1 MKNRTN
7 HSARSQRGAV
17 PRRREDAALRRRIAE
32 LEQIFTAIRR
42 GEVDA
47 VVVKL
52 AEGERIFLLQGAE
65 HPYRVLVET
74 INEGAAT
81 LDGDGTV
88 LYANN
93 RFAQLAGL
101 PLEKFIGTR
110 LQDHVSATEAPRLK
124 ALLESGTRGS
134 VKGEVDLQL
143 NGSRQTSIRLSLSP
157 VKGAE
162 LQTVCAV
169 ATDLTELSDANEAL
183 QANEEALRQL
193 SSRLLELQDE
203 ERRRIARDLHDVTG
217 QKLALQCIAL
227 SRMTRLVS
235 PTANEET
242 RESIAQCLDLTN
254 QISEEIRTLSYLL
267 HPPLLDELG
276 LPAAVKWYAQG
287 FQKRTGIRV
296 DVDIAR
302 NLPRLRPDA
311 EVALFRVVQESLTN
325 VHRYSGSRT
334 AYVRVRVDE
343 DEFKLEIGDSGKG
356 MPVEK
361 AKAPGGAIAP
371 LGVGIQ
377 GMRQRIR
384 QLSGQLE
391 ILSQLGKG
399 TVVVATLPL
408 QELFLPVDLESLGA
422 PGERLTDERKS
433 AAHRILVADDHE
445 MLRRGVRSMLE
456 SEAGLR
462 ICGEA
467 TDGIEAVEKALS
479 LKPDLVILDIN
490 MPALNGLAVVRQ
502 ILRARPETKILIF
515 TVHDSEQTAQES
527 FHAGAHGFLSK
538 GKAGRDL
545 IAAVKAVLAGKE
557 FRPRSGSKIAAT
569 AIN

>member
-1 MKNRTN
+1 MKNRTK
-7 HSARSQRGAV
+7 RSQRGRI
-17 PRRREDAALRRRIAE
+17 PRRREDSLLRRRVAE

-52 AEGERIFLLQGAE
+52 AQGERVFLLQGAE

-93 RFAQLAGL
+93 RFADLAGL

-110 LQDHVSATEAPRLK
+110 LQDHVPATELPRLEG
-124 ALLESGTRGS
+124 LLEKGTRGS
-134 VKGEVDLQL
+134 VKGEIELQW
-143 NGSRQTSIRLSLSP
+143 NSSRKTSIRLSLSP

-162 LQTVCAV
+162 LETVCAV
-169 ATDLTELSDANEAL
+169 ATDLTELSGANEAL
-183 QANEEALRQL
+183 RANEEALRQL
-193 SSRLLELQDE
+193 STRLLELQDE

-227 SRMTRLVS
+227 SRMTRLLS
-235 PTANEET
+235 PTANDET

-287 FQKRTGIRV
+287 FQKRAGIRV
-296 DVDIAR
+296 DVEIPR
-302 NLPRLRPDA
+302 NLTRLRPDA

-334 AYVRVRVDE
+334 AYVRIRVDE
-343 DEFKLEIGDSGKG
+343 DEFKLEVGDSGKG
-356 MPVEK
+356 MPADK
-361 AKAPGGAIAP
+361 GKAPGAGIAP

-384 QLSGQLE
+384 QLSGRLE

-399 TVVVATLPL
+399 TVVVATLPI
-408 QELFLPVDLESLGA
+408 EDLFLPVELNRLANA
-422 PGERLTDERKS
+422 PEGEDGTSGRK
-433 AAHRILVADDHE
+433 AETAHRILIADDHE

-467 TDGIEAVEKALS
+467 TDGIEAVEKTLS
-479 LKPDLVILDIN
+479 LKPELVILDIN

-502 ILRARPETKILIF
+502 ILRARPGTKILIF

-545 IAAVKAVLAGKE
+545 IVAVKTILSGNE
-557 FRPRSGSKIAAT
+557 FRQKPTAKLAAT